1 MTFDNTLILLMQ
13 LAPTWRKY
21 AGYTARSKA
30 HRQLDNL
37 HVLSLLLQA
46 WYLQN
51 TCCYTGGLFVPA
63 KYRCDRRS
71 ITSRT
76 CHIYTTDRLQVKGGL
91 LHCLD
96 MCKCTAALVDGR
108 NEAFVDGRNTAPHLR
123 EPMPGSPVAAVF
135 TAAGALLTRVI
146 QVQLGSELGQ
156 CKLSG
161 VHPAFCPALPF
172 PMDQPDTIKTSSAT
186 SNLPLSDIHHQ
197 LV

>member
-1 MTFDNTLILLMQ
+1 MLATQADQSHTDCMIIYLCVEPFAAGLIFAKHMLLYGWTSSTSGIQM
-13 LAPTWRKY
+13 
-21 AGYTARSKA
+21 
-30 HRQLDNL
+30 
-37 HVLSLLLQA
+37 LQKKH
-46 WYLQN
+46 YIQDL
-51 TCCYTGGLFVPA
+51 P
-63 KYRCDRRS
+63 
-71 ITSRT
+71 
-76 CHIYTTDRLQVKGGL
+76 HIYHRPLAGERGL

-146 QVQLGSELGQ
+146 QVQLGSQLGQ

-172 PMDQPDTIKTSSAT
+172 PMDQPDTIKKGSAT
-186 SNLPLSDIHHQ
+186 SNLPLGDIHHQ